1 MNPKENYKKTLL
13 KRFLK
18 ELKKQLQKE
27 HIIYLKIKYIQDVYM
42 FNNIIMIN
50 RSFINLEKEH
60 TKTKNI
66 IYSLINTIKELNN
79 NTYWALTKY

>member
-60 TKTKNI
+60 TKTKNS